1 MIHRLKEFH
10 SIGYYHN
17 DLKPQNIMIDK
28 DKDTI
33 FLIDYGLSKYF
44 EKGNAKQEKKFN
56 GTPFFSSNN
65 SLMMKGKKF
74 Y

>member
-1 MIHRLKEFH
+1 
-10 SIGYYHN
+10 
-17 DLKPQNIMIDK
+17 MIDK